1 MYFRLFYSLLF
12 ILILTLPSYAI
23 EIIENNNYSARILR
37 ISNKY
42 NSYPSI
48 SIYGSTVFNLAKKEN
63 AFASIN
69 AGFFNH
75 SNLQTVSY
83 VYKNGQIIANPE
95 KNKQLINNKN
105 LKGII
110 NKIINNRVEFRVLK
124 SGTKITYDISPHN
137 KKIDKGFSL
146 LHSVQAGPNLLPIL
160 EPEKEGFILKN
171 KRGQIIRDGIS
182 FYNKASRSALGID
195 SNGNLILFAIYA
207 KNKKGMTIPEL
218 SKFVKSKGAIKA
230 MAFDGG
236 SSVSLVWKENGK
248 YKLFG
253 NNNRIKSALI
263 IKSEK

>member
-1 MYFRLFYSLLF
+1 MYFSLFFSLLF
-12 ILILTLPSYAI
+12 ILLFTLPSYSL
-23 EIIENNNYSARILR
+23 EIVENNNYSAKILR
-37 ISNKY
+37 LSNKY
-42 NSYPSI
+42 KVYPSI
-48 SIYGSTVFNLAKKEN
+48 SIYGATVLSLAKKEN

-124 SGTKITYDISPHN
+124 SENKLIYDISPHN
-137 KKIDKGFSL
+137 KKIEKGFRL
-146 LHSVQAGPNLLPIL
+146 LHSIQAGPNLLPII

-171 KRGQIIRDGIS
+171 KKGQIIRDGIS
-182 FYNKASRSALGID
+182 FYNRASRSALGID
-195 SNGNLILFAIYA
+195 LKGNLVLFAIYA

-218 SKFVKSKGAIKA
+218 SSFVKSKGVIKA

-253 NNNRIKSALI
+253 NNNKIKSALI